1 MCTRDHVYS
10 LMMRYSVSGDLVLG
24 DAAEVCKEFATFLD
38 HSAGHKIHCAASQT
52 LDFFV
57 HLILSLH
64 LIEMNVKINL
74 SHSKTNES
82 LGT

>member
-10 LMMRYSVSGDLVLG
+10 LMMRYAVSGDLVLG
-24 DAAEVCKEFATFLD
+24 DAAEVPVCKEFATFLD

-64 LIEMNVKINL
+64 LIKMNI
-74 SHSKTNES
+74 
-82 LGT
+82 